1 MDIKS
6 STFISR
12 VGGGVIAGIALFISN
27 ILYRRWIRPKLSIE
41 ASEISE
47 TEDWFIRVVV
57 KNEGKTAAQNC
68 VGKISIDN
76 VSADDLLKLS
86 GIVTDIDQVNFR
98 PTKGMNLPWTN
109 TNSEYNTINA
119 HDNEVLNV
127 FQKVSSENVLAI
139 GVCMEKGVFNKRC
152 VLKYSEGK
160 EYFGKI
166 STTTEN
172 AKGTEINFIMKVVDG
187 KINLKLKK

>member
-6 STFISR
+6 STFLSI
-12 VGGGVIAGIALFISN
+12 VGGGVIAGIALFVSN
-27 ILYRRWIRPKLSIE
+27 ILYRWWVRPKLSIE
-41 ASEISE
+41 AGEISE

-152 VLKYSEGK
+152 VLNYSEGK
-160 EYFGKI
+160 EYIGKI

-187 KINLKLKK
+187 KINLKL